1 MGKLKNWWFIHG
13 AGRTG
18 TTYMLNLFNSNA
30 AKFAS
35 DPGLARVLHQAEL
48 VIGLD
53 LDRYLADLSDNIHE
67 NAKNGWGRQ
76 IDMIYK
82 QANSSVQEYRY
93 LVSMFG
99 PPTRSLFCIRAP
111 GGFMASAMKKFD
123 ATVGQLRYNYVKSY
137 ELYEETGGDI
147 LHYGPHLTR
156 ENIASYLEA
165 IDFPRNAITSERL
178 NTFKWTGVEDEEF
191 CSIEMYTAYREFIHH
206 TAKRSDTFSEL
217 AYLAVT

>member
-53 LDRYLADLSDNIHE
+53 VDRYLADLSDNMHE

-76 IDMIYK
+76 IDLVYK

-99 PPTRSLFCIRAP
+99 PPARSLFCMRAP

-123 ATVGQLRYNYVKSY
+123 AKEGHLRYNYIKSF
-137 ELYEETGGDI
+137 ELYAETGGDI

-156 ENIASYLEA
+156 EKVQSYMEA

-178 NTFKWTGVEDEEF
+178 NTFRYTGTEDE
-191 CSIEMYTAYREFIHH
+191 SRVSPEMHTAYRKCIAE
-206 TAKRSDTFSEL
+206 ASEKSDTFSEL

>member
-18 TTYMLNLFNSNA
+18 TTYMLSLFNSNA
-30 AKFAS
+30 LKFAS
-35 DPGLARVLHQAEL
+35 DPGLARVLHQSEL

-53 LDRYLADLSDNIHE
+53 IDRYLADLSDNMHE

-76 IDMIYK
+76 IDLVYK

-99 PPTRSLFCIRAP
+99 PPARSLFCMRSP

-123 ATVGQLRYNYVKSY
+123 AKAGHLRYNYVKSY

-147 LHYGPHLTR
+147 LHYGPDLTK
-156 ENIASYLEA
+156 EKIQSYLET
-165 IDFPRNAITSERL
+165 INFPRNAITSERL
-178 NTFKWTGVEDEEF
+178 NTFKYTGTEDEEF
-191 CSIEMYTAYREFIHH
+191 CSEDMFATYRQFIYEVG
-206 TAKRSDTFSEL
+206 KRSDTFSDL

>member
-1 MGKLKNWWFIHG
+1 
-13 AGRTG
+13 
-18 TTYMLNLFNSNA
+18 MLGLFNSNA
-30 AKFAS
+30 LKFAS

-53 LDRYLADLSDNIHE
+53 VDRYLSDLSDNMHE

-76 IDMIYK
+76 IDLVYK

-93 LVSMFG
+93 LVDMFG
-99 PPTRSLFCIRAP
+99 PPARSLFCMRAP
-111 GGFMASAMKKFD
+111 GGFMASATKKFD
-123 ATVGQLRYNYVKSY
+123 TKEGHLRYAYIKSF

-156 ENIASYLEA
+156 ENVASYLEA
-165 IDFPRNAITSERL
+165 INFPRNAITSERL
-178 NTFKWTGVEDEEF
+178 NTFRYTGSEDYDG
-191 CSIEMYTAYREFIHH
+191 CSPEMYGAYRKCIADA
-206 TAKRSDTFSEL
+206 AKRSDTFSEL

>member
-1 MGKLKNWWFIHG
+1 MGKIKNWWFIHG

-18 TTYMLNLFNSNA
+18 TTFMLNLINSNA
-30 AKFAS
+30 MKFAS

-48 VIGLD
+48 VVGLD
-53 LDRYLADLSDNIHE
+53 IDRYLADLSDNMHE

-76 IDMIYK
+76 IDLVYK

-99 PPTRSLFCIRAP
+99 PPARSLFCAREP
-111 GGFMASAMKKFD
+111 GGFMASAMKKFN
-123 ATVGQLRYNYVKSY
+123 ATIGQLRYNYVKSF

-147 LHYGPHLTR
+147 IHYGPYLTQ
-156 ENIASYLEA
+156 EKIASYLDA
-165 IDFPRNAITSERL
+165 IGFPRNAITSERL
-178 NTFKWTGVEDEEF
+178 NTFQYTGTEDEEF
-191 CSIEMYTAYREFIHH
+191 CSEEMYKAYRECIHQ
-206 TAKRSDTFSEL
+206 AGKRSDTFSEL